1 MNRLTIKLTSELE
14 DIKPY
19 MKQILDVLVEH
30 EEINGYLILETKG
43 VDDDNTKDISRN
55 NRS

>member
-19 MKQILDVLVEH
+19 MKQILDGLVEH
-30 EEINGYLILETKG
+30 EEINDYLILETKG

>member
-19 MKQILDVLVEH
+19 MKQILDGLVEH
-30 EEINGYLILETKG
+30 KEINDYLILETKG